1 MKKIALTFAIVLG
14 MTLGALA
21 QNSSSLFH
29 NSYDGD
35 SQSLFEY
42 LQELFVTEE
51 DAEEA
56 FAIENE
62 GGGMFGGGGMFQ
74 RGATR
79 GDFALFR
86 DGNGSLLNLP
96 YNHGLQ
102 GDQDTPLG
110 SGIALLTVLGGA
122 YLIGKRRKED

>member
-1 MKKIALTFAIVLG
+1 MKKIALTLAIVLG

-21 QNSSSLFH
+21 QNSNGLFH

-35 SQSLFEY
+35 SQSFFEY

-51 DAEEA
+51 EAEEA
-56 FAIENE
+56 YAIDNE
-62 GGGMFGGGGMFQ
+62 GGGMFGGGGMFK

-79 GDFALFR
+79 EGFALFR
-86 DGNGSLLNLP
+86 ESDGGLLLP
-96 YNHGLQ
+96 SGHGLD

-110 SGIALLTVLGGA
+110 SGIVLLLGLGGA
-122 YLIGKRRKED
+122 YLVAKRRKE